1 MNWYILKK
9 EQLTLQW
16 SASKNQHLKETR
28 GLSFEMVEEA
38 IQNGDLVDIMA
49 HPNQEKYPHQHMLTV
64 VISGYSRCVPCV
76 IDGVNVF
83 LKTVYPSRKAM
94 KKEATK

>member
-9 EQLTLQW
+9 ERLALQW
-16 SASKNQHLKETR
+16 STIKNQQLKETR

-38 IQNGDLVDIMA
+38 IQNGGLIDITT

-64 VISGYSRCVPCV
+64 VIEGYSCCVPCV
-76 IDGVNVF
+76 IDGANVF

-94 KKEATK
+94 KKEVTK